1 MHRHKRFILAE
12 QSCGDDETWKL
23 PSAEP
28 HMKPSMSQGTVM
40 AHPRFQEKDFTVAT
54 PEEFVRR
61 FGGTRVINK
70 VLIANNGIAAV
81 KCMRSIRRWS
91 YEMFK
96 NERAVRFVVMVTP
109 EDLKA
114 NAEYIKMA
122 DHYVPVPGGANNNN
136 YANVELILDI
146 AVRTQVQA
154 VWAGWGHAS
163 ENPKLP
169 ELLHKNNIAFIG
181 PPEKAMWALGDKIA
195 SSIVAQTA
203 DIPTLP
209 WSGSE
214 LKAQYGGKKIKI
226 SSELYKKGCV
236 TGIEDGLQAAQ
247 KIGFPV
253 MIKASEGGGGKGI
266 RKVENSEEFANLFRQ
281 VQAEVPGSP
290 IFVMK
295 LARCARHLEVQL
307 LADQYGNAI
316 SLFGR
321 DCSIQRRHQKII
333 EEAPAVIAKPEVF
346 EDMEKAAVR
355 LAKMVGYVSAGTVEY
370 LYDTEG
376 NYYFLELNP
385 RLQVEHP
392 CTEMVADV
400 NLPAAQLQIA
410 MGLPLNRI
418 KDIRLLYG
426 ESPWGESDI
435 DFDIPRHKPQP
446 WGHVIAA
453 RITSENPDEGF
464 KPSSG
469 TVQELNFRSSKNVWG
484 YFSVAASGG
493 LHEFADSQFGHCFS
507 WGENREQAREN
518 LVIALKELSIRGDF
532 RTTVEYLIKLLETP
546 SFQDNSV
553 DTSWLDVLIAER
565 VQAEKP
571 DVLLGV
577 ICGAL
582 HIADRTILNGFQNFQ
597 SSLERGQIQGSNTLM
612 NTVDVELINDGYKYK
627 VQSTKS
633 GPNTYF
639 LVMNGSFKEIEV
651 HRLSDGGIL
660 LSVDGASY
668 TTYMR
673 EEVDRYRIVIGN
685 QTCIFEK
692 ENDPTLLRAPSAGK
706 LLNYLVEDGGHVY
719 AGQAYA
725 EIEVMK
731 MVMTVTASEAGSVFY
746 VKRPGAV
753 LDAGSVIAHLEL
765 DDASL
770 VTKAQ
775 EYKNQFPELDMSVPT
790 VGEKLNHVHNSYRV
804 ILENILSGYCL
815 PDPFH
820 LARLREVIEKFMAS
834 LRDPSLPLLELQEV
848 IASISGRIPI
858 SVEKKIRKLMTLYER
873 NITSVL
879 AQFPSQQIA
888 SVIDGHAAT
897 LQKRSDRDVFFLTT
911 QGIVQ
916 LVQRYRNGIR
926 GRMKSAV
933 AKKNMLVTMLIDH
946 LWSNEPGLTDEL
958 ATTLNELTSLN
969 RSEHSRVALRARQV
983 LIAAH
988 QPAYELRHNQMESIF
1003 LSAVDMYGHDFH
1015 PENLQKLILSETS
1028 IFDILHDFFYHT
1040 NKAVRNASLEVYVR
1054 RAYISY
1060 ELTCLQL
1067 LELSGEISLV
1077 HFQFLLPS
1085 SHPNRI
1091 PLNKSEHG
1099 LITSEIDFSLS
1110 MENCQRTGC
1119 MAAFETFEQFE
1130 QYADEMLDV
1139 LEDFASPAVVSPKVL
1154 DALESGSESR
1164 LSTSINISTSLG
1176 DGRATQDDGEKQ
1188 VDPIHILS
1196 VGIKEKGDTDDSV
1209 LSRRFGDF
1217 CARHSDELKRRGIRR
1232 ITFVILIK
1240 RQFPKFFT
1248 YRFRDGYAEDRIYRH
1263 LEPAMAFQLELNR
1276 MRTYDLEALPT
1287 SNQKMHLYLGK
1298 AKVAKGQEV
1307 TDYRFFIR
1315 SIIRHSDLITKEASF
1330 EYLQNEAERVLLE
1343 AMDELEV
1350 AFSHPDS
1357 KRTDCNHIFLNFV
1370 PTVIMDPSKIEESVT
1385 AMVMRYGPRLWK
1397 LRVLQAELKMT
1408 IRQSPNSKTT
1418 NVRLCLAN
1426 ESGYSLDLWLY
1437 KEVTDPKTGVIKFES
1452 YGNKQGPM
1460 HGLPISTPYLTKDY
1474 LQQKR
1479 FQAQSAGTSYVYDF
1493 PDMFRQMLDKLW
1505 REYCEERPNE
1515 NIPRPKQIMDYVEL
1529 VLEDDRLVEQKRLPG
1544 ENNVGMVAWRMT
1556 LYTPEYPE
1564 GREIIVIAN
1573 DITYMIGSFGPQE
1586 DHIFCLASELARQ
1599 KKIPRI
1605 YIAANS
1611 GARIGLAEEIK
1622 HLFRV
1627 AWEDPEEPDKGFK
1640 YLYLTTEDFTKVSA
1654 MNSVHAILIED
1665 EGESRYKITDIIGKE
1680 DGLGVE
1686 NLKYAGMIAGESSS
1700 AYKEIVTISMVTCRA
1715 IGIGSYLVRLGQR
1728 VIQIENSH
1736 IILTG
1741 YQALNKLLGREV
1753 YASNNQLGGIQ
1764 IMYNNGISHK
1774 TDPHDLDGIYTIV
1787 KWLSYIPK
1795 DKLSPVPEIKS
1806 VDPVDREVG
1815 YIPTKAPY
1823 DPRWMLAGRR
1833 NPSNPSLW
1841 ESGFFDHGS
1850 WNEIMQPWAQT
1861 VVCGRARLG
1870 GIPVG
1875 VIAVETRTVELN
1887 LPADPANFDS
1897 EAKTVSQAGQVWFP
1911 DSAYKTAQA
1920 IQDFSKEGLP
1930 LFIFANWRGFSGGM
1944 KDMYEQVV
1952 KFGAYIVDGLH
1963 AYTQPIIIYIPPN
1976 GELRGGAWVVVDP
1989 TINPRHME
1997 MYADPESRGGVLE
2010 PEGIVEIKFRA
2021 KDLLKAIHRIDPVIK
2036 AAKEQIERP
2045 NTSQEVKIQQEQII
2059 VKREKFLLPMYHQV
2073 AVHFAD
2079 LHDTPERMHEKGV
2092 IQVQHHSFIA
2102 YLFQFKC
2109 TSFINMWREDIVPW
2123 RESRRVLFW
2132 RLKRRLLENRIVDDL
2147 ISVQPNLSVGQ
2158 CEAMLRR
2165 WFVEDKGTTS
2175 AYLWENNEAVVEW
2188 FLDQQAQDPSNSIIA
2203 NNIHCVKK
2211 DAVVQNIKSSLKE
2224 CPEVLLDVAA
2234 ELFQHFSPQQRAEAL
2249 RTLSHLEPV
2258 SLPEQDPAQSPQSSE
2273 PYMSNPYSNILIF
2286 YFVYLLNRNSMLM
2299 LIHTFLVLLSF
2310 SKHQVLKMKGGILFQ
2325 KSPIF
2330 LNKRSWHYF
2339 VYFKSHALFIRGIR
2353 FGNWLLV
2360 EGRTKGCDKA
2370 LQEFANSAANFTL
2383 CAIMNAR
2390 PITLCEFCA
2399 TNYTN
2404 VQVAYDQILKLED
2417 ESGAPCRKILINVD
2431 RLEILENGYM
2441 YVQHLWK
2448 NGHCESCL
2456 EVVNGTITDKLRN
2469 ETQQFLKFYHKVNA
2483 CFSHH
2488 YKNGSY
2494 NDSVCK
2500 DCKTIYDDMNDF
2512 YEKLKNIQ
2520 GEGNICVD
2528 IVDSVNTTRA
2538 DWSEL
2543 LSCDRKEIKL
2553 EIGLVV
2559 ALVVV
2564 GLLPMVFYTSTKH
2577 LASHA
2582 GTRLSQ
2588 QKRLVQTF
2596 TVNSPSTRR

>member
-1 MHRHKRFILAE
+1 MGVVLGVAAKVMSGEKPSFTVGDEEETAPADDDAQTDATGEDADQFPQQSGRPGAGAGAAGPLLLLGLTERRKRLR
-12 QSCGDDETWKL
+12 
-23 PSAEP
+23 
-28 HMKPSMSQGTVM
+28 PSMSQGTVM
-40 AHPRFQEKDFTVAT
+40 VQPRFQEKDFTVAT

-61 FGGTRVINK
+61 FGGTKVINK

-81 KCMRSIRRWS
+81 KCMRSVRRWS

-122 DHYVPVPGGANNNN
+122 DHYVPVPGGTNNNN
-136 YANVELILDI
+136 YANVELIVDI
-146 AVRTQVQA
+146 AMRTQVQA

-169 ELLHKNNIAFIG
+169 ELLHKHNITFIG

-203 DIPTLP
+203 DIPTLA

-236 TGIEDGLQAAQ
+236 STIEDGLQAAQ
-247 KIGFPV
+247 RIGFPV

-266 RKVENSEEFANLFRQ
+266 RKAENTEEFPNLFRQ

-290 IFVMK
+290 IFIMK

-370 LYDTEG
+370 LYDING

-410 MGLPLNRI
+410 MGLPLDRI

-426 ESPWGESDI
+426 ESPWGDSPI
-435 DFDIPRHKPQP
+435 DFDTPRHKPQP

-532 RTTVEYLIKLLETP
+532 RTTVEYLIKLLETS
-546 SFQDNSV
+546 SFQNNTI
-553 DTSWLDVLIAER
+553 DTSWLDILIAER
-565 VQAEKP
+565 IQAEKP
-571 DVLLGV
+571 DILLGV

-582 HIADRTILNGFQNFQ
+582 HIADRAIITAFQNFQ
-597 SSLERGQIQGSNTLM
+597 TSLEKGQVQGSNTLF
-612 NTVDVELINDGYKYK
+612 NTVDVELINEGYKYK
-627 VQSTKS
+627 VQATKS
-633 GPNTYF
+633 GPNNYF
-639 LVMNGSFKEIEV
+639 IVMNGSFKEIEV

-660 LSVDGASY
+660 LSIDGSSY

-692 ENDPTLLRAPSAGK
+692 EKDPSLLRSPSPGK
-706 LLNYLVEDGGHVY
+706 LLSFLVEDGGHVDR
-719 AGQAYA
+719 GQAYA

-731 MVMTVTASEAGSVFY
+731 MVMTLTASEAGCVFY
-746 VKRPGAV
+746 VKRPGA
-753 LDAGSVIAHLEL
+753 LLELGTLIAHLEL

-775 EYKNQFPELDMSVPT
+775 EYRGGFPDNDSSAPGVA
-790 VGEKLNHVHNSYRV
+790 EKLNHLHNKYRV
-804 ILENILSGYCL
+804 TLENILAGYCL
-815 PDPFH
+815 PDPYH
-820 LARLREVIEKFMAS
+820 LARLRDVIEKFMSS

-888 SVIDGHAAT
+888 GVIDGHAAT
-897 LQKRSDRDVFFLTT
+897 LQKRSDRDVFFMTT

-926 GRMKSAV
+926 GRMKAAVHELLRQYYAVESQFQQGSYDKCVTALRDKHKDDMAAVTATIFSHSQV

-1015 PENLQKLILSETS
+1015 PENLQKLIMSETS
-1028 IFDILHDFFYHT
+1028 IFDILHDFFFHT
-1040 NKAVRNASLEVYVR
+1040 NKAVCNASLEVYVR

-1060 ELTCLQL
+1060 EVTSLQL
-1067 LELSGEISLV
+1067 LELSDEISLV

-1091 PLNKSEHG
+1091 ARYTTEAQDV
-1099 LITSEIDFSLS
+1099 ELS
-1110 MENCQRTGC
+1110 AVAPTATWQRTGC

-1130 QYADEMLDV
+1130 QHADEMLD
-1139 LEDFASPAVVSPKVL
+1139 LIEDFASPATVSARVL
-1154 DALESGSESR
+1154 DALESGGSESR
-1164 LSTSINISTSLG
+1164 VSTSINISMSLG
-1176 DGRATQDDGEKQ
+1176 DNRANSQDLEDRLVE
-1188 VDPIHILS
+1188 PIHIIN
-1196 VGIKEKGDTDDSV
+1196 VGVKDRGDTDDAT

-1217 CARHSDELKRRGIRR
+1217 CARHIDELKRRGIRR
-1232 ITFVILIK
+1232 ITFLVLIR

-1248 YRFRDGYAEDRIYRH
+1248 YRYRDNYSEDRIYRH

-1287 SNQKMHLYLGK
+1287 SNQRMHLYLGK

-1315 SIIRHSDLITKEASF
+1315 CIIRHSDLITKEASF

-1357 KRTDCNHIFLNFV
+1357 RRTDCNHIFLNFV
-1370 PTVIMDPSKIEESVT
+1370 PTVIMDPVKIEEAVT
-1385 AMVMRYGPRLWK
+1385 DMVKRYGPRLWK
-1397 LRVLQAELKMT
+1397 LRVLQAELKML
-1408 IRQSPNSKTT
+1408 IRQTPNSPTT
-1418 NVRLCLAN
+1418 SVRLCLAN
-1426 ESGYSLDLWLY
+1426 DSGYSLDLWLY
-1437 KEVTDPKTGVIKFES
+1437 REVTDPKTGVIKFES
-1452 YGNKQGPM
+1452 YGEKQGPM
-1460 HGLPISTPYLTKDY
+1460 HGLAISTPYVTKDY

-1479 FQAQSAGTSYVYDF
+1479 FTAQSAGTSYCYDI
-1493 PDMFRQMLDKLW
+1493 PDMFRQM
-1505 REYCEERPNE
+1505 NE
-1515 NIPRPKQIMDYVEL
+1515 KYWKEIAATNSEVVVPTQLLEYVEL
-1529 VLEDDRLVEQKRLPG
+1529 VIVDDHLEEQKRLPG
-1544 ENNVGMVAWRMT
+1544 ENDVGMVAWRMT
-1556 LYTPEYPE
+1556 LFTPEYPD
-1564 GREIIVIAN
+1564 GRDIIVIAN
-1573 DITYMIGSFGPQE
+1573 DITYLIGSFGPRE
-1586 DHIFCLASELARQ
+1586 DLVFQLASELARKLQ
-1599 KKIPRI
+1599 IPRI

-1611 GARIGLAEEIK
+1611 GARIGLAEEVK
-1622 HLFRV
+1622 SLFRV
-1627 AWEDPEEPDKGFK
+1627 AWEDAEEPDKGFK
-1640 YLYLTTEDFTKVSA
+1640 YLYLTTEDFAKVSA
-1654 MNSVHAILIED
+1654 MNSVRAVLIED
-1665 EGESRYKITDIIGKE
+1665 EGEARYKITDIIGKE

-1686 NLKYAGMIAGESSS
+1686 NLRAAGAIAGETSQ

-1741 YQALNKLLGREV
+1741 YSALNKLLGREV
-1753 YASNNQLGGIQ
+1753 YASNNQLGGTQ
-1764 IMYNNGISHK
+1764 IMYNNGVSHK
-1774 TDPHDLDGIYTIV
+1774 TESRDLDGIYTIL
-1787 KWLSYIPK
+1787 KWLSYVPK
-1795 DKLSPVPEIKS
+1795 DKQSPLPIIQP
-1806 VDPVDREVG
+1806 VDPIEREVT
-1815 YIPTKAPY
+1815 YMPTKAPY
-1823 DPRWMLAGRR
+1823 DPRWMLAGR
-1833 NPSNPSLW
+1833 PSPTNSGEW
-1841 ESGFFDHGS
+1841 ESGFFDAGS
-1850 WNEIMQPWAQT
+1850 WDEIMRPWAQT

-1875 VIAVETRTVELN
+1875 VIAVETRTVELT
-1887 LPADPANFDS
+1887 LPADPANLDS

-1920 IQDFSKEGLP
+1920 IQDFSKEDLP

-1944 KDMYEQVV
+1944 KDMYEQIV
-1952 KFGAYIVDGLH
+1952 KFGAYIVDGLRE
-1963 AYTQPIIIYIPPN
+1963 YQQPIIIYIPPN
-1976 GELRGGAWVVVDP
+1976 AELRGGAWAVVDP

-2010 PEGIVEIKFRA
+2010 PEGIVEIKFRM
-2021 KDLLKAIHRIDPVIK
+2021 KDIVKAMQRIDPVIRQLRSQLLSSPNLSNEEK
-2036 AAKEQIERP
+2036 VILENKISER
-2045 NTSQEVKIQQEQII
+2045 E
-2059 VKREKFLLPMYHQV
+2059 RFLRPMYHQV

-2079 LHDTPERMHEKGV
+2079 LHDTPERMHEKGT
-2092 IQVQHHSFIA
+2092 IQ
-2102 YLFQFKC
+2102 
-2109 TSFINMWREDIVPW
+2109 DIVPW
-2123 RESRRVLFW
+2123 RKSRCILYW
-2132 RLKRRLLENRIVDDL
+2132 RLRRLLLENELKTKLLEI
-2147 ISVQPNLSVGQ
+2147 QPDLSVGQ
-2158 CEAMLRR
+2158 AEARLRR
-2165 WFVEDKGTTS
+2165 WFIEDRGATE
-2175 AYLWENNEAVVEW
+2175 AYVWDNNSAVVEW
-2188 FLDQQAQDPSNSIIA
+2188 LTEQLQEGSTFWHNVRSMK
-2203 NNIHCVKK
+2203 HE
-2211 DAVVQNIKSSLKE
+2211 AVVQRIKSALAE
-2224 CPEVLLDVAA
+2224 CPDRALEAAVTAIMETLSQEERA
-2234 ELFQHFSPQQRAEAL
+2234 ELVWA
-2249 RTLSHLEPV
+2249 
-2258 SLPEQDPAQSPQSSE
+2258 
-2273 PYMSNPYSNILIF
+2273 
-2286 YFVYLLNRNSMLM
+2286 
-2299 LIHTFLVLLSF
+2299 
-2310 SKHQVLKMKGGILFQ
+2310 
-2325 KSPIF
+2325 
-2330 LNKRSWHYF
+2330 
-2339 VYFKSHALFIRGIR
+2339 
-2353 FGNWLLV
+2353 
-2360 EGRTKGCDKA
+2360 
-2370 LQEFANSAANFTL
+2370 
-2383 CAIMNAR
+2383 
-2390 PITLCEFCA
+2390 
-2399 TNYTN
+2399 
-2404 VQVAYDQILKLED
+2404 
-2417 ESGAPCRKILINVD
+2417 
-2431 RLEILENGYM
+2431 
-2441 YVQHLWK
+2441 
-2448 NGHCESCL
+2448 
-2456 EVVNGTITDKLRN
+2456 
-2469 ETQQFLKFYHKVNA
+2469 
-2483 CFSHH
+2483 
-2488 YKNGSY
+2488 
-2494 NDSVCK
+2494 
-2500 DCKTIYDDMNDF
+2500 
-2512 YEKLKNIQ
+2512 
-2520 GEGNICVD
+2520 
-2528 IVDSVNTTRA
+2528 
-2538 DWSEL
+2538 
-2543 LSCDRKEIKL
+2543 
-2553 EIGLVV
+2553 
-2559 ALVVV
+2559 
-2564 GLLPMVFYTSTKH
+2564 
-2577 LASHA
+2577 
-2582 GTRLSQ
+2582 LSQ
-2588 QKRLVQTF
+2588 EEPSQKRLSITGDA
-2596 TVNSPSTRR
+2596 PSISSQ